1 MKEDFQHIIQL
12 IQNAKERV
20 YVKANS
26 ELVALYFN
34 VGNILSDK
42 ISKGVWGDKT
52 MTALADFIHTKMP
65 NLSGFNRRGL
75 YRMKQFYEIHAVN
88 SEVFKLWEELV
99 FSIEHAEKQDVLIVS
114 PAATQFQKHQFYI
127 ENVLLKVS
135 WSQHLDIF
143 SSIRNPEE
151 ILFYLLQTI
160 TEKWTKTEV
169 RRQLKTGA

>member
-114 PAATQFQKHQFYI
+114 PAAAQF
-127 ENVLLKVS
+127 
-135 WSQHLDIF
+135 
-143 SSIRNPEE
+143 
-151 ILFYLLQTI
+151 
-160 TEKWTKTEV
+160 
-169 RRQLKTGA
+169 

>member
-88 SEVFKLWEELV
+88 SEVFKLWEEVV
-99 FSIEHAEKQDVLIVS
+99 FSIEHAETQDVLIV
-114 PAATQFQKHQFYI
+114 PYKDAPLAF
-127 ENVLLKVS
+127 L
-135 WSQHLDIF
+135 HLPQ
-143 SSIRNPEE
+143 S
-151 ILFYLLQTI
+151 LFLRFH
-160 TEKWTKTEV
+160 KRKTN
-169 RRQLKTGA
+169 QIQG

>member
-1 MKEDFQHIIQL
+1 MDTDFQHIVQL
-12 IQNAKERV
+12 IESAKERV

-88 SEVFKLWEELV
+88 SEVFKLWEELF
-99 FSIEHAEKQDVLIVS
+99 FSVERTKKKSCFFLPPPAVPTISKASVLYGKCAPKSILVS
-114 PAATQFQKHQFYI
+114 TFRYF
-127 ENVLLKVS
+127 
-135 WSQHLDIF
+135 F
-143 SSIRNPEE
+143 
-151 ILFYLLQTI
+151 
-160 TEKWTKTEV
+160 
-169 RRQLKTGA
+169 